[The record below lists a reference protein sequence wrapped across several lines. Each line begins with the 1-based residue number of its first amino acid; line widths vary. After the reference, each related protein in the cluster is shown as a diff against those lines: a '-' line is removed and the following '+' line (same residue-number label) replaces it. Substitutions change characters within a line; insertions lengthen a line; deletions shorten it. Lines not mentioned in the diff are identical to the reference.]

1 MEALN
6 WQPDQQGLEQ
16 ILQLLKES
24 QSPDTET
31 QRAVQ
36 EVSFQIVFFFAIMSS
51 LYLSNNF
58 NKSKQMLL
66 LYSEKKET
74 TP

>member
-36 EVSFQIVFFFAIMSS
+36 EVSFQIIFIFCNHV
-51 LYLSNNF
+51 LYTRGICLCHCR
-58 NKSKQMLL
+58 
-66 LYSEKKET
+66 E
-74 TP
+74 